1 MDYSKITNFHLV
13 GCGGVGTKFLR
24 DTADSRQFKIENI
37 TFWDS
42 DIIEEKNL
50 VRQLFTKEE
59 IGMSKSD
66 VLHNR
71 MDCSPYSNLMAE
83 SGMVSSLG
91 DFSRSNAVGMGLANK
106 PWEENTIIFMA
117 TDNLESR
124 VLSLE
129 LLDKWGGEDSMV
141 LSAANADAADG
152 VGLGC
157 TAWIYRKEFKDTDKD
172 PRTRHDLS
180 CKEQQVNTGRP
191 CAESESSQTNIA
203 NSGASQR
210 AIELLTIWT
219 SSKVLENKKILDAMP
234 VEHSLF
240 WRQAAL

>member
-1 MDYSKITNFHLV
+1 MDHSKISNLHIV

-24 DTADSRQFKIENI
+24 DAADSKQFVIENI

-50 VRQLFTKEE
+50 VRQLFEKEE

-66 VLHNR
+66 VLHER
-71 MDCSPYSNLMAE
+71 MSIEPYSHMMSE
-83 SGMVSSLG
+83 EGMISSLG
-91 DFSRSNAVGMGLANK
+91 DFSRSNAAGMGLTNRK
-106 PWEENTIIFMA
+106 WPENTIILMA

-124 VLSLE
+124 ILSLE
-129 LLDKWGGEDSMV
+129 LLDQWGVEDSMI
-141 LSAANADAADG
+141 LSAANADASDG
-152 VGLGC
+152 VGIGC
-157 TAWIYRKEFKDTDKD
+157 TSWIYRKEFKDSEKD
-172 PRTRHDLS
+172 PRVRHNLS

-219 SSKVLENKKILDAMP
+219 SDKIRNDKMLQERMP

-240 WRQAAL
+240 WRQVAL